1 MIVGA
6 NQDRPLTLATEPA
19 SRGQWA
25 AAIVTTGLALA
36 ATMVLLPYAA
46 LPGPVI
52 PGFLI
57 MNQTAL
63 LIAYG
68 LGSWVLYA
76 QFRRGRSL
84 SLLLAATA
92 SLFTAGIMAL
102 QFASFPGVFAPG
114 NARLLGT
121 GRETTTWLWTFWHA
135 GPVALGLGYAA
146 TVRRERAASFA
157 PERTAL
163 AVCSSIAGALL
174 LTAALGVFSIAL
186 LPWLPQQTNGD
197 NYVALVTSGVGPFLL
212 LSTIMALGALWW
224 TTRVGRTVLEL
235 WIAVSLALLALHS
248 LLTQLGMALG
258 TVGWYAGRI
267 GALISALTV
276 LWAYLHEVNATYSRA
291 EKLAASE
298 RLRIEE
304 ALRHVQKMEAVGH
317 LTSGI
322 SHDFNNLLTVIN
334 SAFELILKRRY
345 QPEEV
350 AKMAD
355 LGLNAVNKGT
365 ALTAQL
371 LSFSGRKA
379 LRPKTVNPNTAMAD
393 FQAMALRAVPVS
405 VRLEWRFE
413 SGAHPVVI
421 DTLEFETALLN
432 LIVNARD
439 AMGSGGGRI
448 DLSTRNAT
456 LGAGAMPDGARP
468 NDEALAAG
476 AYVVISIT
484 DDGPGM
490 PEGVAARAFD
500 PFFTTKETGKGTG
513 LGLAQVYGFAHS
525 AGGLAVIC
533 TAPSGTTI
541 ELWLPQIVSVN
552 AHTAESNSTMTDP
565 TAAAVV
571 VHPVPAAPAAQ

>member
-1 MIVGA
+1 M
-6 NQDRPLTLATEPA
+6 T
-19 SRGQWA
+19 
-25 AAIVTTGLALA
+25 
-36 ATMVLLPYAA
+36 
-46 LPGPVI
+46 
-52 PGFLI
+52 
-57 MNQTAL
+57 NQTAL

-92 SLFTAGIMAL
+92 SLFTAGIMTL
-102 QFASFPGVFAPG
+102 QFASFPGIFAPG

-121 GRETTTWLWTFWHA
+121 GPETSTWLWTFWHA
-135 GPVALGLGYAA
+135 GPAALGLGYAA
-146 TVRRERAASFA
+146 TVRRGRAASFA

-163 AVCSSIAGALL
+163 AVCLSIAGALL
-174 LTAALGVFSIAL
+174 LTAAFGVFSTAG
-186 LPWLPQQTNGD
+186 LPQLPRQTDGD
-197 NYVALVTSGVGPFLL
+197 SYMALVTSGVGPCLL
-212 LSTIMALGALWW
+212 LTTIVALGALWW

-235 WIAVSLALLALHS
+235 WIAVSLALLTLDS
-248 LLTQLGMALG
+248 LLTQLGMTRG
-258 TVGWYAGRI
+258 SVGWYAGRI

-276 LWAYLHEVNATYSRA
+276 LWAYLHEVNATYARA

-304 ALRHVQKMEAVGH
+304 ALRHAQKMEAAGH

-334 SAFELILKRRY
+334 SAFELILKRQH
-345 QPEEV
+345 QPWEV

-355 LGLNAVNKGT
+355 LGLKAVNKGT

-379 LRPKTVNPNTAMAD
+379 LRPENVNPNNVMAD
-393 FQAMALRAVPVS
+393 FQAMALRAVPANVC
-405 VRLEWRFE
+405 LEWRLE

-439 AMGSGGGRI
+439 ALGSGGGRI
-448 DLSTRNAT
+448 DVSTRNAT
-456 LGAGAMPDGARP
+456 LRAGAMPDGARP
-468 NDEALAAG
+468 NDAALAAG

-490 PEGVAARAFD
+490 AEGVAARAFD

-525 AGGLAVIC
+525 AGGLAVIR
-533 TAPSGTTI
+533 TAASGTTI
-541 ELWLPQIVSVN
+541 ELWLPQIVSVT
-552 AHTAESNSTMTDP
+552 AHAAGSNSATTDP
-565 TAAAVV
+565 TAAAVI
-571 VHPVPAAPAAQ
+571 VHPVPAAQAAQ